1 MSIAADNP
9 TEEIEEERRLCY
21 VGITRARKELT
32 LTAARMRMVRG
43 ENMFN
48 NISRFVREIPPEL
61 IGRNNPVPP
70 PPKVQQM
77 PKDQS
82 YIRAKQDFKAKT
94 FDPSQFKVVKADSL
108 DYKVGDRVSHIKF
121 GEGTVLEIVDGGR
134 DFEVKVDFDRAGV
147 KRMFA
152 SFAKLKKIG

>member
-1 MSIAADNP
+1 
-9 TEEIEEERRLCY
+9 
-21 VGITRARKELT
+21 
-32 LTAARMRMVRG
+32 
-43 ENMFN
+43 
-48 NISRFVREIPPEL
+48 
-61 IGRNNPVPP
+61 
-70 PPKVQQM
+70 M

-94 FDPSQFKVVKADSL
+94 FDPNQFKVVKADSL